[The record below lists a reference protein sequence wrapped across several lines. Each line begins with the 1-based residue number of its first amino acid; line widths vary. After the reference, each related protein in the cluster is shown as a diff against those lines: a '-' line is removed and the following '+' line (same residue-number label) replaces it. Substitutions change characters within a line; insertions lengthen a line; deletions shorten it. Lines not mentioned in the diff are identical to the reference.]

1 MSVKGK
7 TNEGMGW
14 IGRGEGHRVHRRRD
28 DRARREPVSDADGW
42 TRARLLRFQLDRF
55 GDFLTLEQGTSP
67 RTLEAYRRDVER
79 LVEYAR
85 IEGRAR
91 RRSTSR
97 AGMLREFVYHLKD
110 LGLAPSSIRRNISA
124 VRTYFRF
131 LLADGV
137 VARDPSERL
146 ETPKRWR
153 TLPDVLTVDEVERL
167 LAAPTLDDPL
177 AFRDRAMLE
186 LAYGAGLRVSEWIT
200 LGVRDVLLED
210 KLVRVFGKGSK
221 ERLVPDRP
229 VGDRRRRDVHPRAA
243 SAAGEGRREGR
254 AVSQR
259 ARRAAVAHGRVED
272 PAAVRRARRRSTK
285 HVSPHTLRHSFAT
298 HLLEG
303 GADLRAVQE
312 MLGHA
317 DISTTQIYTHVDREY
332 LRQVHKQFHPRG

>member
-1 MSVKGK
+1 MID
-7 TNEGMGW
+7 EG
-14 IGRGEGHRVHRRRD
+14 
-28 DRARREPVSDADGW
+28 AA
-42 TRARLLRFQLDRF
+42 LRFQLDRF

-67 RTLEAYRRDVER
+67 RTLEAYLRDVER
-79 LVEYAR
+79 LVEYGTVKGILAPGD
-85 IEGRAR
+85 I
-91 RRSTSR
+91 TSR
-97 AGMLREFVYHLKD
+97 TLREFVYQLKD

-124 VRTYFRF
+124 IRTYFRF

-137 VARDPSERL
+137 VVKDPSERL

-153 TLPDVLTVDEVERL
+153 TLPEVLTVDEIERL
-167 LAAPTLDDPL
+167 LAAPQFDQAL

-200 LGVRDVLLED
+200 LGVKDVLFED
-210 KLVRVFGKGSK
+210 MLVRVFGKGSK
-221 ERLVPDRP
+221 ERLVPIGRKAIGAVATYARELRP
-229 VGDRRRRDVHPRAA
+229 RLERGEGKGVLFLNANGRPLTRMGAWKILKNHVE
-243 SAAGEGRREGR
+243 AAGI
-254 AVSQR
+254 
-259 ARRAAVAHGRVED
+259 
-272 PAAVRRARRRSTK
+272 TK

-332 LRQVHKQFHPRG
+332 LRQVHKQFHPRS